1 MVSPR
6 VYYAGG
12 SGGTQW
18 ESGASDPGAGLGTI
32 GDWFENKTTREI
44 FEKIDA
50 TTWESRG
57 FATVETVWY
66 TGAGVPGVGIGKTGD
81 WYENTT
87 TKEMYQ
93 KISPTVWTLRGS
105 IGGAAWTMN
114 DTAPSSPALGDIW
127 APRYGVYVWSGAS
140 WTPQYKILP
149 RYNSLNSNFIANDSN
164 ISDSIT
170 NCVAIGSSALS
181 AIQLTATDTI
191 AIGFEALRLYTT
203 GNDNLAIG
211 HLAGTSL
218 VTGNLNCL
226 IGNRA
231 GQAHL
236 GSVCLAVG
244 HRTRVGNNA
253 AATQNV
259 SIGYNTGA
267 QLTTGSYNVM
277 LGINTAIQ
285 MTTGAYNTAIG
296 NQSMYYISTGQEST
310 ALGFQALQGKPSVS
324 TATKN
329 TSIGAY
335 SMLYAS
341 TAQQNTAVGISAL
354 QGSNGGFSGTQNVSI
369 GQLSMGN
376 AVSASRNVAV
386 GLNAM
391 NQEDVGADN
400 VAIGCQS
407 AALGYN
413 NRSTFLG
420 ASSGTSLAGVND
432 AIAIGY
438 NTKATAN
445 GEIRIGTTSQTSLV
459 IPRFTASGTLQT
471 DASGNIT
478 STSDI
483 AIKEEVRKI
492 YDPLSILPFLDG
504 VTYRYTKDSKLD
516 RTQRYAGC
524 IANQWQCYF
533 PDEVKAEKSSGLLSL
548 NYNLPIAFL
557 LETCKS
563 LYTRLQ
569 DVEKRLNIQI
579 GEPVSC

>member
-6 VYYAGG
+6 VYFAGG

-66 TGAGVPGVGIGKTGD
+66 TGAGVPGIGIGKTGD

-127 APRYGVYVWSGAS
+127 APRFGTYQWNGSS
-140 WTPQYKILP
+140 WVNSLRILP
-149 RYNSLNSNFIANDSN
+149 RFNLLNGNMYISNSPLSESMANVIAVGSDTLANATIAATNTTAIGYQALYSLTSGYDNMALGVYAGLNNQTGIRNIFIGNEAGRYHLGSQCLAIGHFTGVGKNVAATNNLTMGYSSGLQITTGSNNLTFGNETLSSLTTGNRNIAFGNQNSRVLVSGSDNVSLGYRALDGNSIGTYNQNVALGTNALQYAATCENSVAIGYQAMGLGLNVVGANNIAIGTNNSSSLVDGSQN
-164 ISDSIT
+164 
-170 NCVAIGSSALS
+170 VAIGSNALS
-181 AIQLTATDTI
+181 AMI
-191 AIGFEALRLYTT
+191 
-203 GNDNLAIG
+203 
-211 HLAGTSL
+211 S
-218 VTGNLNCL
+218 
-226 IGNRA
+226 
-231 GQAHL
+231 
-236 GSVCLAVG
+236 
-244 HRTRVGNNA
+244 GNN
-253 AATQNV
+253 NV
-259 SIGYNTGA
+259 
-267 QLTTGSYNVM
+267 
-277 LGINTAIQ
+277 
-285 MTTGAYNTAIG
+285 
-296 NQSMYYISTGQEST
+296 
-310 ALGFQALQGKPSVS
+310 ALGH
-324 TATKN
+324 
-329 TSIGAY
+329 TSG
-335 SMLYAS
+335 SS
-341 TAQQNTAVGISAL
+341 NK
-354 QGSNGGFSGTQNVSI
+354 GSNN
-369 GQLSMGN
+369 
-376 AVSASRNVAV
+376 
-386 GLNAM
+386 
-391 NQEDVGADN
+391 
-400 VAIGCQS
+400 
-407 AALGYN
+407 
-413 NRSTFLG
+413 TFLG
-420 ASSGTSLAGVND
+420 ASSNSTGSAISD
-432 AIAIGY
+432 SIAIGY
-438 NTKATAN
+438 NAKTTVT

-569 DVEKRLNIQI
+569 EVEKRLNIQI